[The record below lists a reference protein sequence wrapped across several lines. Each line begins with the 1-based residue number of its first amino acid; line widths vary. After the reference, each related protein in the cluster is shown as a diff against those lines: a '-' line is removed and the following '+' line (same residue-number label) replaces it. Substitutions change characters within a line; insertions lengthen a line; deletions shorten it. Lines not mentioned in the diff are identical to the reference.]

1 MIIPARFNGPPGTG
15 NGGYSAGLVADLVPD
30 HVVEVTLRLPPPLD
44 TPLSVERTA
53 ATVQVYDGSRL
64 IAEARPV
71 EGFGEPVPPVSFWAA
86 AEASRWYDG
95 FTDHP
100 FPTCFVCGP
109 KREPGD
115 GLRVF
120 PGRLPD
126 GRTAA
131 PFVAPENVSAAMIWA
146 ALDCPGGWTIISPGR
161 PYVLGRVTA
170 AIEAL
175 PHPGDECVVVGA
187 VEAVRGRKAEV
198 RSTLYGP
205 DGTLLAAASAT
216 WIALPA

>member
-15 NGGYSAGLVADLVPD
+15 NGGYSAGLVAGLVPGQ
-30 HVVEVTLRLPPPLD
+30 VAEVTLRLPPPLD
-44 TPLSVERTA
+44 TPLSVVRSA
-53 ATVQVYDGSRL
+53 ATVQVYDDSRL
-64 IAEARPV
+64 VAEARPV
-71 EGFGEPVPPVSFWAA
+71 EPFDAAVPPVSFWAA

-131 PFVAPENVSAAMIWA
+131 PFVVPEDVSAAMIWA
-146 ALDCPGGWTIISPGR
+146 SLDCPGGWAVISSGR
-161 PYVLGRVTA
+161 PYVLGRMA
-170 AIEAL
+170 ATVAAL
-175 PHPGDECVVVGA
+175 PRPGDQCVVVGA
-187 VEAVRGRKAEV
+187 TVAVHGRKADV
-198 RSTLYGP
+198 RSSLYGP
-205 DGTLLAAASAT
+205 DGTLLAAARAT